1 MSDVATAYE
10 QVTRV
15 RLEALEQ
22 RFEDHESMQAEQFKQ
37 IQEDLRAI
45 REEINRRLPIWVT
58 AAFTICGGMIGA
70 LVTALVS
77 VLRG

>member
-10 QVTRV
+10 QVTRA
-15 RLEALEQ
+15 RLEALEEKFQ
-22 RFEDHESMQAEQFKQ
+22 DHEETQAQQFKE
-37 IQEDLRAI
+37 IRDDLRAI
-45 REEINRRLPIWVT
+45 RDEINRRLPVWVT
-58 AAFTICGGMIGA
+58 AAFAVGSGLIGA